1 MTEKPRYWF
10 PAKRHGW
17 GWGLPCAWQ
26 GWIVLAAF
34 LGGVVALSFLLA
46 DRLVLRS
53 VAISAAGLA
62 LVCICWI
69 KGEPPRGRTGKDGP
83 GA

>member
-26 GWIVLAAF
+26 GWIVLGTF
-34 LGGVVALSFLLA
+34 LGGVAASSSLLA

-62 LVCICWI
+62 LVSICWI
-69 KGEPPRGRTGKDGP
+69 KGEPPQGRTGKDGP